1 MSRIS
6 KVIYE
11 EALPEIQQE
20 YERVVKHHGSVSN
33 MKATL
38 LHSPV
43 ALKAVLEW
51 YTLFGKV
58 KPVLGQRLSILFCN
72 AISRENACTLCAT
85 YMQKEVVDG
94 GEDPEQLQLD
104 DRDKVIIAF
113 GRQLAAD
120 PNRVSDELFAQLRS
134 YLTEAEVVELT
145 VFGALM
151 IVNNVVNS
159 ALRVE
164 LDEGLAA
171 YTIQPEIAF
180 AGSSHFHNNV
190 EAL

>member
-6 KVIYE
+6 QVMYE
-11 EALPEIQQE
+11 EASPELQAE
-20 YERVVKHHGSVSN
+20 YTRVVELYGSVSN

-43 ALKAVLEW
+43 ALRAVLEW

-58 KPVLGQRLSILFCN
+58 KPVLGKRLSILFCN
-72 AISRENACTLCAT
+72 AISRENACTLCTT
-85 YMQKEVVDG
+85 YMQKEIVES

-104 DRDKVIIAF
+104 DRDTTIVAF
-113 GRQLAAD
+113 GHQLAAD
-120 PNRVSDELFAQLRS
+120 PNRVSGELFDKLRG
-134 YLTEAEVVELT
+134 YLTETQIVELT

-151 IVNNVVNS
+151 IVNNIFNS
-159 ALRVE
+159 ALQIDV
-164 LDEGLAA
+164 DENLSA
-171 YTIQPEIAF
+171 YAIDPDIAF
-180 AGSSHFHNNV
+180 SGSSHFHHDK

>member
-85 YMQKEVVDG
+85 YMQKEIVDG

-104 DRDKVIIAF
+104 DRDKTIIAF

-120 PNRVSDELFAQLRS
+120 PNRVSDELFARLRG
-134 YLTEAEVVELT
+134 YLTEAQVVELT

-164 LDEGLAA
+164 VDEGLRA

-180 AGSSHFHNNV
+180 AGSSHFHNDR

>member
-6 KVIYE
+6 KVIYQ
-11 EALPEIQQE
+11 EALPEIQAE
-20 YERVVKHHGSVSN
+20 YNSVVANHGSVSN

-38 LHSPV
+38 LHSPA
-43 ALKAVLEW
+43 ALRAVLEW

-58 KPVLGQRLSILFCN
+58 KPVIGQRLSILFCN

-85 YMQKEVVDG
+85 YMQKEIVDG
-94 GEDPEQLQLD
+94 GEDPENLQLD
-104 DRDKVIIAF
+104 DRDRTIIEF

-120 PNRVSDELFAQLRS
+120 PNRVSDELFARLRS
-134 YLTEAEVVELT
+134 YLTETQVVELT

-159 ALRVE
+159 ALRIEV
-164 LDEGLAA
+164 DEGLSA
-171 YTIQPEIAF
+171 YTIHPEIAF
-180 AGSSHFHNNV
+180 AGSSHFQNDK
-190 EAL
+190 EAV

>member
-1 MSRIS
+1 MKKLFLKSR
-6 KVIYE
+6 KQYNN
-11 EALPEIQQE
+11 
-20 YERVVKHHGSVSN
+20 VVASHGSVSN

-38 LHSPV
+38 LHSPA
-43 ALKAVLEW
+43 ALRAVLEW

-58 KPVLGQRLSILFCN
+58 QPVLGKRLSILFCN

-85 YMQKEVVDG
+85 YMQKEIVDA
-94 GEDPEQLQLD
+94 GEDPERLELD
-104 DRDKVIIAF
+104 DRDRTIIEF

-120 PNRVSDELFAQLRS
+120 PNRISDDLFARLRS
-134 YLTEAEVVELT
+134 YLTETQVVELT

-164 LDEGLAA
+164 VDEGLSA

-180 AGSSHFHNNV
+180 AGSSHFQNDK
-190 EAL
+190 EAV

>member
-1 MSRIS
+1 MTRIS

-11 EALPEIQQE
+11 EALPEIQE
-20 YERVVKHHGSVSN
+20 AYNNVVASHGSVSN

-38 LHSPV
+38 LHSPA
-43 ALKAVLEW
+43 ALRAVLEW

-58 KPVLGQRLSILFCN
+58 QPVLDKRLSILFCN

-85 YMQKEVVDG
+85 YMQKEIVDA
-94 GEDPEQLQLD
+94 GEDPERLQLD
-104 DRDKVIIAF
+104 DRDRTIIEF

-120 PNRVSDELFAQLRS
+120 PNRISDDLFARLRS
-134 YLTEAEVVELT
+134 YLTETQVVELT

-164 LDEGLAA
+164 VDEGLSA
-171 YTIQPEIAF
+171 YIIQPEIAF
-180 AGSSHFHNNV
+180 AGSSHFLNDR
-190 EAL
+190 EAV

>member
-11 EALPEIQQE
+11 EALPEIQEE
-20 YERVVKHHGSVSN
+20 YNRVVKHHGSVSN

-38 LHSPV
+38 LHSPA
-43 ALKAVLEW
+43 ALRAVLEW

-58 KPVLGQRLSILFCN
+58 KPVIGQRLSILFCN

-85 YMQKEVVDG
+85 YMQKEIVDG
-94 GEDPEQLQLD
+94 GENPEKLLLD
-104 DRDKVIIAF
+104 ERDETIIAF
-113 GRQLAAD
+113 GRQLAGD
-120 PNRVSDELFAQLRS
+120 PNRVSDELFARLRS
-134 YLTEAEVVELT
+134 YLTEAQIVDLT

-164 LDEGLAA
+164 LDEGLSGYA
-171 YTIQPEIAF
+171 IQPEIAF
-180 AGSSHFHNNV
+180 AGSSHFQNDREV
-190 EAL
+190 V

>member
-43 ALKAVLEW
+43 ALNAVLEW

-85 YMQKEVVDG
+85 YMQKEIVDG

-104 DRDKVIIAF
+104 DRDKTIIAF

-120 PNRVSDELFAQLRS
+120 PNRVSDELFARLRG
-134 YLTEAEVVELT
+134 YLTEAQVVELT

-164 LDEGLAA
+164 VDEGLRA

-180 AGSSHFHNNV
+180 AGSSHFHNDR